1 MGKVYILND
10 RVKATMNK
18 TTIYDVANY
27 FLLRVDSESGSIIT
41 HLKLQK
47 LCYYAN
53 SWHLAFEGDTLF
65 DQCFEAWAHGPVCP
79 ELWHKYKNYRFNPIS
94 APEVTDDNN
103 FTEEQIET
111 LEEVWRVYGDYDAK
125 YLEKLT
131 HQEEPWIEARGTCMP
146 GEICSN
152 IISTATMK
160 RFYGSLLEN
169 E

>member
-18 TTIYDVANY
+18 TTIYNVANY
-27 FLLRVDSESGSIIT
+27 FLLRADSESGSIIT

-65 DQCFEAWAHGPVCP
+65 DQCFQAWAHGPVCP
-79 ELWHKYKNYRFNPIS
+79 ELWHKYKNYGFNPIS
-94 APEVTDDNN
+94 APEVVDDNN
-103 FTEEQIET
+103 FTEEQMET

-131 HQEEPWIEARGTCMP
+131 HQEEPWIEARGTCMS